1 MAITLL
7 GPGTR
12 RRRTRR
18 HATRRRRPE
27 PRFAPSP
34 ADGPALRLL
43 TLNIAHARREAQH
56 QALLAPPALKHN
68 LAAIASV
75 LAREAPDVV
84 ALQEADGPS
93 AWSGDFDHVATLAE
107 LARLPHAFRGEHN
120 PFSFG
125 RFDLSSGTALLSRY
139 PLAGARSRAFLESW
153 RDTKGFVAAT
163 VAPEALGGA
172 GVDVVSIHLD
182 FLAERVRRRQVE
194 QLVETFRRRER
205 PLVVMGDFNCEWSE
219 RRRSLALLRREL
231 ELRPPAEPAHAT
243 FPSWRPLVRLDWI
256 LVSAELAFASYETL
270 PDRLSDHLG
279 VVAAVRLRDSASASE
294 GGAERDELPLASGFG
309 WRRRVRRA
317 RA

>member
-7 GPGTR
+7 GPSR
-12 RRRTRR
+12 RQRRTRR
-18 HATRRRRPE
+18 RGPE
-27 PRFAPSP
+27 TSGESRLS
-34 ADGPALRLL
+34 ADGPSLRLM
-43 TLNIAHARREAQH
+43 TLNIAHARRESQH
-56 QALLAPPALKHN
+56 QALLAPPAIRHN
-68 LAAIASV
+68 LATIAAV
-75 LAREAPDVV
+75 LRREAADVV

-107 LARLPHAFRGEHN
+107 LAGFPHAFRGEHN

-139 PLAGARSRAFLESW
+139 ALAQPHSRAFLENW

-163 VAPEALGGA
+163 VAPEPFTGTA
-172 GVDVVSIHLD
+172 VDVVSIHLD

-194 QLVETFRRRER
+194 QLVESFRERER

-219 RRRSLALLRREL
+219 RRRSLDLLRREL
-231 ELRPPAEPAHAT
+231 KLRPAESTAHAT

-256 LVSAELAFASYETL
+256 LISDELAFEAYQTL

-279 VVAAVRLRDSASASE
+279 VVACVGLRDVASLPSPDD
-294 GGAERDELPLASGFG
+294 AEALPLATGRR
-309 WRRRVRRA
+309 RRRVRRA
-317 RA
+317 QG

>member
-7 GPGTR
+7 GPGR
-12 RRRTRR
+12 RHRRTRR
-18 HATRRRRPE
+18 RGPE
-27 PRFAPSP
+27 PAGEPRNA
-34 ADGPALRLL
+34 AGAGAHLRLM

-56 QALLAPPALKHN
+56 QALLAPPAIRHN
-68 LAAIASV
+68 LATIASV
-75 LAREAPDVV
+75 LRREAADVV

-107 LARLPHAFRGEHN
+107 LAGFPHAFRGEHN

-125 RFDLSSGTALLSRY
+125 RFDLSSGTALMSRFA
-139 PLAGARSRAFLESW
+139 LAEPRSRAFLENW

-163 VAPEALGGA
+163 VAPEAFA
-172 GVDVVSIHLD
+172 GTAVDVVSIHLD

-194 QLVETFRRRER
+194 QLVDSFRDRER

-219 RRRSLALLRREL
+219 RRRSLDQLRREL
-231 ELRPPAEPAHAT
+231 RLRPVESTAHAT

-256 LVSAELAFASYETL
+256 LVSEELAFEAYQTL

-279 VVAAVRLRDSASASE
+279 VVACVGLRDAAAAPESE
-294 GGAERDELPLASGFG
+294 EERRAEALPLAAGRA

-317 RA
+317 QG

>member
-7 GPGTR
+7 GPGAR
-12 RRRTRR
+12 RRRRP
-18 HATRRRRPE
+18 TRRRRPG

-34 ADGPALRLL
+34 SDAPSLRLM

-56 QALLAPPALKHN
+56 QALLGPPALRHN
-68 LAAIASV
+68 LAAIAAV
-75 LAREAPDVV
+75 LRRESADVV

-107 LARLPHAFRGEHN
+107 LGDFAHAFRGEHN

-163 VAPEALGGA
+163 VEPAGLPGA
-172 GVDVVSIHLD
+172 AIDVVSIHLD
-182 FLAERVRRRQVE
+182 FLAARIRRRQVE
-194 QLVETFRRRER
+194 QLVETFRDRER

-219 RRRSLALLRREL
+219 RRRSLDLLRREL
-231 ELRPPAEPAHAT
+231 KLRPPAAPAHAT

-256 LVSAELAFASYETL
+256 LVSDELEFASYETL

-279 VVAAVRLRDSASASE
+279 VVAGVRLRDAAGASDLVDE
-294 GGAERDELPLASGFG
+294 ELPLASGFG

-317 RA
+317 RS

>member
-7 GPGTR
+7 GPSRR

-18 HATRRRRPE
+18 KGPE
-27 PRFAPSP
+27 IAGEPSRSSSSP
-34 ADGPALRLL
+34 GLRLM

-56 QALLAPPALKHN
+56 QALLAPPAIRHN
-68 LAAIASV
+68 LATIAAV
-75 LAREAPDVV
+75 LRREAADIV

-107 LARLPHAFRGEHN
+107 LSGFPHAFRGEHN

-125 RFDLSSGTALLSRY
+125 RFDLSSGTALLSRFALAR
-139 PLAGARSRAFLESW
+139 PLSRAFLENW

-163 VAPEALGGA
+163 VEPEAFA
-172 GVDVVSIHLD
+172 GTAVDVVSIHLD
-182 FLAERVRRRQVE
+182 FLAERVRRRQVD
-194 QLVETFRRRER
+194 QLVESFRDRER

-219 RRRSLALLRREL
+219 RRRSLDRLRREL
-231 ELRPPAEPAHAT
+231 RLRPVEETAHAT

-256 LVSAELAFASYETL
+256 LISEELAFDSYRTL

-279 VVAAVRLRDSASASE
+279 VVAGIGLRD
-294 GGAERDELPLASGFG
+294 GARLPLPDDAEALPLTAGRA
-309 WRRRVRRA
+309 WRRRIRRA
-317 RA
+317 QG